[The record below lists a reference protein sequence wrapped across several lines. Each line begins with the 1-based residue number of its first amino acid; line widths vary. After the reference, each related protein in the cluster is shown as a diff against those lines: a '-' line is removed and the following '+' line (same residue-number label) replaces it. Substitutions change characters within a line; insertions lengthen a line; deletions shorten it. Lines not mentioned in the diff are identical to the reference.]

1 MSKIEIRVP
10 MPGVFYRRPAPEAAP
25 FKADGDAVAHDDVV
39 GLVEVMKY
47 LYEIK
52 SPGAGTA
59 LRFIVEDAEAV
70 MAGQVIAEFEG

>member
-1 MSKIEIRVP
+1 MSKVEIKVP
-10 MPGVFYRRPAPEAAP
+10 MPGVFYRRPAPESEP
-25 FKADGDAVAHDDVV
+25 FKADGDAIAGDEVV

-59 LRFIVEDAEAV
+59 LRFIVEDAEPV
-70 MAGQVIAEFEG
+70 MAGQTIAEFEG